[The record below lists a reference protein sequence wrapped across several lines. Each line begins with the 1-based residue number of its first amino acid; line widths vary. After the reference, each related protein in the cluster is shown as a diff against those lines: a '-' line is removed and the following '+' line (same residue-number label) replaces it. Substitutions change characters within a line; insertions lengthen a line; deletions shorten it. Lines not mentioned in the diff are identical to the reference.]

1 MPLYAGVCET
11 NITPP
16 VGVWMSGYG
25 LRPTGA
31 TSIHDELYARAL
43 VLDDGGQRVV
53 LVSADIIAFAPDSVQ
68 RIRAEI
74 ASKLHAKPSAIM
86 LHATHTHGGPNVGIY
101 RCMGERDSAYLD
113 ILERKIIGAAVQ
125 ASHVLHPAHFTYG
138 ETAAQ
143 VGINRRESLKNGR
156 TVLGTDFAGA
166 VAPVVQSLCVNHT
179 DGRLLALLFCHAC
192 HPTTLGGE
200 NLSIT
205 AEWCGVAVEQ
215 LKSRFR
221 AEADSQHTSSL
232 PLPFCLQGC
241 CGDINP
247 HPRGAWEN
255 VYQHGRVIGDAAH
268 QARWNSHGRLEET
281 IDAEEETVSLP
292 MLPPPSVAECDAQ
305 VALYEERLAK
315 SRASNAHAGQIL
327 YDEGIL
333 AWAQDYRRYAGLESF
348 QETQE
353 FAIQCLNLGGI
364 QILGFP
370 AEMFVQYQL
379 DFSAQSRTPV
389 LSLAYTN
396 GCWNYLPTAEEYPRG
411 GYEVNDANK
420 YYGTL
425 MFAPETEGIVRAA
438 AYRLLG
444 IPNPD
449 TTPYPVLAGDARR

>member
-16 VGVWMSGYG
+16 LGIWMSGYG

-31 TSIHDELYARAL
+31 IRIHDELYARVL
-43 VLDDGGQRVV
+43 VLDDGRQRIV

-68 RIRAEI
+68 RIREQI
-74 ASKLHAKPSAIM
+74 ASKLNMAPSAIM

-101 RCMGERDSAYLD
+101 RCMGERDAGYLD
-113 ILERKIIGAAVQ
+113 ILERKIIGATVQ
-125 ASHVLHPAHFTYG
+125 ASQEMHPAHFTYG
-138 ETAAQ
+138 ETNAQ
-143 VGINRRESLKNGR
+143 IGINRRESRRDGR
-156 TVLGTDFAGA
+156 TLLGTDFAGV
-166 VAPVVQSLCVNHT
+166 VAPLVQSLCVNHA
-179 DGRLLALLFCHAC
+179 DGRLMALLFSHAC

-221 AEADSQHTSSL
+221 AEVDSQHPTAL
-232 PLPFCLQGC
+232 PVPLFLQGC

-255 VYQHGRVIGDAAH
+255 LNQHGKVIGDAAH

-281 IDAEEETVSLP
+281 IDAQEEAVALP
-292 MLPPPSVAECDAQ
+292 LLPPPSVAECDAQ
-305 VALYEERLAK
+305 IALYEERLAK
-315 SRASNAHAGQIL
+315 SRAANAHAGQIL

-333 AWAQDYRRYAGLESF
+333 AWARDYRLYADLESF
-348 QETQE
+348 QESQE
-353 FAIQCLNLGGI
+353 FAIQRLNLGGV

-379 DFSAQSRTPV
+379 DFAAQSRTPV

-396 GCWNYLPTAEEYPRG
+396 GCWNYLPTAAEYPRG

-425 MFAPETEGIVRAA
+425 MFAPEAESLVRETS
-438 AYRLLG
+438 YRLLG

-449 TTPYPVLAGDARR
+449 RTPYPLLAGEARR